1 MDKLLAKLRDAF
13 ESKGIHLSHAG
24 GGKKKKA
31 PRRRMTEKEGDKEML
46 AAAQNEE
53 DVVRLTQQP
62 ANIKFGTMRGY
73 QLEGLNFIINLW
85 SKGMGAILADEMGL
99 GKTLQSISVMAYL
112 LQFHKI
118 EGPHLVTVPLSTL
131 GNWIREINRWCPD
144 LKPLM
149 LHGTKEERPAL
160 IQRML
165 SEDRDWG
172 VVVTT
177 YEMLNR
183 EKGKFSK
190 VDWHYIIVDEAHRL
204 KNENSLFSV
213 NLRTMRSR
221 CRLLL
226 TGTPLQNN
234 LHELWALLNY
244 LMPGIFSNS
253 EEFDSIF
260 ETDTDSKNEVME
272 QLHLVLKPFMI
283 RRLKV
288 DAESSLLP
296 KKEMLVFVGMS
307 ALQKQVYKGVL
318 DKNLLELLGEQKKQ
332 GKTKL
337 LNIVMQLRK
346 AANHPYLFEGVEDR
360 DLPPFGEHLIENSG
374 KLVVL
379 DKLLAK
385 LKRDGSRVLIFCQMT
400 RMIDILED
408 YCRSRR
414 FRYCRIDG
422 NTDQI
427 TREKSMADFNEPD
440 SKYFVFLLSTRAG
453 GLGINLYTADI
464 VVLYDS
470 DWNPQVDLQA
480 QDRAHRIGQKKQVK
494 VFRFV
499 TERTIEEK
507 VVEAANRKLQMD
519 ALVVQ
524 SGRLAKKNK
533 LSKDDMIEAI
543 KFGADS
549 IFKSTEGTIT
559 DEDIDL
565 ILARGEAKTEE
576 MKSKIQKNEGL
587 LKLSLDGKYHNFE
600 EPKNMLDKTEISQEN
615 MQKLIKMQSLSLGTR
630 SRKQVQ
636 RAGVTADIKYR
647 VSLPEPPMMPKH
659 LHDYQ
664 FFNLKRIRELVEKA
678 WSFYTKHKSDL
689 DPPKYSDQYKNLSD
703 EDEEELSRLMKSGM
717 SKWKKKHYSN
727 FVKLLGRKGRNKEW
741 VCRNMPGKSYEETA
755 EYYDVFFANFEAL
768 TQKVSI
774 QKAIDKAEKQ
784 IEQYREYSDVL
795 SCNVLK
801 AGEESAVDVLGVTL
815 KAQQKEKGFDPSED
829 RFLLCKTHEY
839 GFGNWDDVKDAV
851 RTTEQFEFDY
861 FLKTRTAAELGRR
874 VTALVKLLKPKKELA
889 QQLKRKS
896 SSSNVSKLVEAE
908 AASEGANNGNAAA
921 NNNAKRPKTTT
932 T

>member
-1 MDKLLAKLRDAF
+1 MEKLLSKLRNAFARKGMNIMSLGGDAP
-13 ESKGIHLSHAG
+13 
-24 GGKKKKA
+24 KKKGG

-46 AAAQNEE
+46 SSAMKDEE
-53 DVVRLTQQP
+53 VLRISTQP

-85 SKGMGAILADEMGL
+85 GKGMGAILADEMGL

-112 LQFHKI
+112 LQYHGI
-118 EGPHLVTVPLSTL
+118 DGPHLVTVPLSTL
-131 GNWIREINRWCPD
+131 GNWMREINRWCPD
-144 LKPLM
+144 MKPFKF
-149 LHGTKEERPAL
+149 HGTKDQRKEQTERL
-160 IQRML
+160 TMN
-165 SEDRDWG
+165 DRDWN
-172 VVVTT
+172 VCVTT

-183 EKGKFSK
+183 EKGKFQRIR
-190 VDWHYIIVDEAHRL
+190 WHYIIVDEAHRL

-213 NLRTMRSR
+213 NLRMMKSK

-244 LMPGIFSNS
+244 LMPEIFDSS
-253 EEFDSIF
+253 EEFDGIF
-260 ETDTDSKNEVME
+260 DSSDKKEEVMQ
-272 QLHLVLKPFMI
+272 QLHMVLKPFMI

-288 DAESSLLP
+288 DAETSLPP

-318 DKNLLELLGEQKKQ
+318 DKNLLELLGESKKQ

-360 DLPPFGEHLIENSG
+360 SLPPFGEHLIENCG

-385 LKRDGSRVLIFCQMT
+385 LKSDGSRVLIFCQMT

-408 YCRSRR
+408 YCRIRR
-414 FRYCRIDG
+414 MKYCRIDG
-422 NTDQI
+422 NTDQMA
-427 TREKSMADFNEPD
+427 REKCMADFNAPN
-440 SKYFVFLLSTRAG
+440 SKYFIFLLSTRAG

-480 QDRAHRIGQKKQVK
+480 QDRAHRIGQKKTVK

-565 ILARGEAKTEE
+565 ILAKGEAKTEE
-576 MKSKIQKNEGL
+576 MKNKIQKNEGL

-600 EPKNMLDKTEISQEN
+600 EPKNLLEKTEINQTD
-615 MQKLIKMQSLSLGTR
+615 MQRLIHMQTQALGPR

-636 RAGVTADIKYR
+636 RAGVSSEVKYR
-647 VSLPEPPMMPKH
+647 MQLPEPMVFPKH
-659 LHDYQ
+659 LHDFQ
-664 FFNLKRIRELVEKA
+664 FYNTARIRQLIEKA
-678 WSFYTKHKSDL
+678 WNFYTKHKQDV
-689 DPPKYSDQYKNLSD
+689 DPPKFSGKYKNLSD
-703 EDEEELSRLMKSGM
+703 DDEEELNRLLKSG
-717 SKWKKKHYSN
+717 KKNWKKKHYSH
-727 FVKLLGRKGRNKEW
+727 FVKLLGRKGRNKDW
-741 VCRNMPGKSYEETA
+741 ICRNMREKSYDETA
-755 EYYDVFFANFEAL
+755 EYYDLFFDHFDTL
-768 TQKVSI
+768 SQKNQIKKV
-774 QKAIDKAEKQ
+774 IDKAEKQ

-795 SCNVLK
+795 SQKV
-801 AGEESAVDVLGVTL
+801 AEAGGEEDAMDLLDITL
-815 KAQQKEKGFDPSED
+815 KAQQKDKGFNADND
-829 RFLLCKTHEY
+829 RFLLCKANEF
-839 GFGNWDDVKDAV
+839 GFGNWEDLKDAV
-851 RTTEQFEFDY
+851 RMCDEFEFDY
-861 FLKTRTAAELGRR
+861 FLKTRTANELGRR
-874 VTALVKLLKPKKELA
+874 VTALVKLLKGLKGRGEKNGI
-889 QQLKRKS
+889 KRKNS
-896 SSSNVSKLVEAE
+896 HNNLVSLSASPEIDPSNSM
-908 AASEGANNGNAAA
+908 NG
-921 NNNAKRPKTTT
+921 KRARLED
-932 T
+932 